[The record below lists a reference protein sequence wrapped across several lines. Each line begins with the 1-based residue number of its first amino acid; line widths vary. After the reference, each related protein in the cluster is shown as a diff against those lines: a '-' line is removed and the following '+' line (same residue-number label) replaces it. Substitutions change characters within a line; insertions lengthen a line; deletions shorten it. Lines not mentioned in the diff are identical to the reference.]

1 MYGKLV
7 HRPPFGHHYHAPRP
21 PFGEPR
27 EVGER
32 YLGHPELTDY
42 WIKPYLLEAL
52 KHYPRL
58 DDECVVEG
66 LWKFANTICL
76 QNKHTS
82 IRTPPTYDDPVTT
95 HKIAFLDKDDI
106 ELGCIKFW
114 RKVDSTFGI
123 DMILNG
129 RGISITGNND
139 DPTLCL
145 VDTPIGDNKK
155 QIVNI
160 EYLEFSLSALQG
172 LIDDLTD
179 RVEALEDYKGQSD
192 SLIRD
197 PNGNFRTVHTAI
209 HNDSDDQNIPT
220 CYAVYQF
227 GKGIS
232 DALNA
237 RINNLPSVID
247 SVQNGNMRPV
257 TSNAVADALAGI
269 NNALNGLS
277 SRISSIANDVAGLQ
291 SAINNSSGGSS
302 GGSNDSY
309 IFAYPSGEPDG
320 FDLTLASINTWDVV
334 SGDHIASAV
343 EVSIPGNEHRPEIV
357 TYTIDQ
363 NSSLDSTEFTY
374 AAYYGSPQ
382 VVYNPTTLSSS
393 DSYRCIVAP
402 VVTRGNGAGGAGD
415 TRPFIRIKAG
425 VFQKI
430 GGSDSGSGATIQA
443 IWYNGMAPHTTFSPI
458 VGNTYPG
465 EELYLPNGS
474 LPNGTI
480 IGGSGNYICVTA
492 SSYYVSEIGNDGPH
506 YSSIKIGTFREIE

>member
-7 HRPPFGHHYHAPRP
+7 HRPPFGHHCHAPRP

-160 EYLEFSLSALQG
+160 EYLEFSLSALQELVDG
-172 LIDDLTD
+172 LTD
-179 RVEALEDYKGQSD
+179 RIGALEDYKGQAD

-197 PNGNFRTVHTAI
+197 PNGNFRTVHTTI

-232 DALNA
+232 DALNN
-237 RINNLPSVID
+237 RIDGLANALNSRID
-247 SVQNGNMRPV
+247 SLANGL
-257 TSNAVADALAGI
+257 SDL
-269 NNALNGLS
+269 NNALNGLRS
-277 SRISSIANDVAGLQ
+277 SINSIANDVANLK
-291 SAINNSSGGSS
+291 NSSGGGSS
-302 GGSNDSY
+302 GSGGDSGGGSGGNDSY
-309 IFAYPSGEPDG
+309 IFAYPSGSPDD
-320 FDLTLASINTWDVV
+320 FDLTLERINTWDVV
-334 SGDHIASAV
+334 TGDRIASAV
-343 EVSIPGNEHRPEIV
+343 EVSTPGGNHPEIV
-357 TYTIDQ
+357 TYTINQDD
-363 NSSLDSTEFTY
+363 LDSNTFVY

-382 VVYNPTTLSSS
+382 TVYNPTTLSSS
-393 DSYRCIVAP
+393 DSYRCITAP
-402 VVTRGNGAGGAGD
+402 VVTRGSGAGGAGD
-415 TRPFIRIKAG
+415 TRPWIRIKAG

-430 GGSDSGSGATIQA
+430 
-443 IWYNGMAPHTTFSPI
+443 
-458 VGNTYPG
+458 V
-465 EELYLPNGS
+465 
-474 LPNGTI
+474 
-480 IGGSGNYICVTA
+480 
-492 SSYYVSEIGNDGPH
+492 
-506 YSSIKIGTFREIE
+506 

>member
-7 HRPPFGHHYHAPRP
+7 HRPPFGHCHHAPRP

-58 DDECVVEG
+58 DDACVVEG

-172 LIDDLTD
+172 LIDGLTD
-179 RVEALEDYKGQSD
+179 RIGALEDYKGQAD

-232 DALNA
+232 DALNS
-237 RINNLPSVID
+237 RIDDLPSVVD
-247 SVQNGNMRPV
+247 GVQDGNMHPV
-257 TSNAVADALAGI
+257 TSNAVADELSNIRGT
-269 NNALNGLS
+269 LS
-277 SRISSIANDVAGLQ
+277 SLGSSISSTANDVASLR
-291 SAINNSSGGSS
+291 SAINN
-302 GGSNDSY
+302 
-309 IFAYPSGEPDG
+309 
-320 FDLTLASINTWDVV
+320 
-334 SGDHIASAV
+334 
-343 EVSIPGNEHRPEIV
+343 
-357 TYTIDQ
+357 
-363 NSSLDSTEFTY
+363 
-374 AAYYGSPQ
+374 
-382 VVYNPTTLSSS
+382 LS
-393 DSYRCIVAP
+393 
-402 VVTRGNGAGGAGD
+402 
-415 TRPFIRIKAG
+415 
-425 VFQKI
+425 
-430 GGSDSGSGATIQA
+430 GGSDSGSGGVFGSTIL
-443 IWYNGMAPHTTFSPI
+443 GGF
-458 VGNTYPG
+458 VGSASMTPGIYEGVVGTEYDISVLFQNDGGTGEAFATYPRG
-465 EELYLPNGS
+465 TKFECVVASYAKKEVGGNNVYTNITNGAFKLKS
-474 LPNGTI
+474 LGV
-480 IGGSGNYICVTA
+480 G
-492 SSYYVSEIGNDGPH
+492 
-506 YSSIKIGTFREIE
+506 R

>member
-172 LIDDLTD
+172 LVDGLTD
-179 RVEALEDYKGQSD
+179 RIGALEDYKGQAD

-227 GKGIS
+227 GEAIRNAIPVVENAVQSGSSNIPTQAAVYNLVTSAISNGINGITLPVASTTNKGIMQVGDYLNVSEGVVSVDANAILQAISGSGNSSSIIGVGVLS
-232 DALNA
+232 DTILGGFVGSASQTPGNYSGTVGTEYDISELFQRMDNTGHYAFATYPAGTKFECIVASSAKKEVGGNDVYTNVTNGAFKLKSLGVGGGAIRYLLKGSAPSVGSTVTSDGDRYISDSYTVWLEDVNIIGRNA
-237 RINNLPSVID
+237 STDNIQVSVRSGYVLPSNTSYVVD
-247 SVQNGNMRPV
+247 SI
-257 TSNAVADALAGI
+257 LATYEHP
-269 NNALNGLS
+269 AE
-277 SRISSIANDVAGLQ
+277 
-291 SAINNSSGGSS
+291 
-302 GGSNDSY
+302 GGSNS
-309 IFAYPSGEPDG
+309 
-320 FDLTLASINTWDVV
+320 
-334 SGDHIASAV
+334 
-343 EVSIPGNEHRPEIV
+343 PGW
-357 TYTIDQ
+357 
-363 NSSLDSTEFTY
+363 
-374 AAYYGSPQ
+374 
-382 VVYNPTTLSSS
+382 
-393 DSYRCIVAP
+393 
-402 VVTRGNGAGGAGD
+402 AGGLCY
-415 TRPFIRIKAG
+415 KC
-425 VFQKI
+425 VV
-430 GGSDSGSGATIQA
+430 
-443 IWYNGMAPHTTFSPI
+443 HTPS
-458 VGNTYPG
+458 
-465 EELYLPNGS
+465 
-474 LPNGTI
+474 
-480 IGGSGNYICVTA
+480 
-492 SSYYVSEIGNDGPH
+492 
-506 YSSIKIGTFREIE
+506 

>member
-7 HRPPFGHHYHAPRP
+7 HRPPFGHHCHAPRP

-160 EYLEFSLSALQG
+160 EYLEFSLSALQELVDG
-172 LIDDLTD
+172 LTD
-179 RVEALEDYKGQSD
+179 RIGALEDYKGQAD

-220 CYAVYQF
+220 CYAVYQY

-232 DALNA
+232 DALNS
-237 RINNLPSVID
+237 RIDNLPSVVD
-247 SVQNGNMRPV
+247 SVQDGNMHPV

-269 NNALNGLS
+269 SNTLNGLS
-277 SRISSIANDVAGLQ
+277 SRISSIENEVANLK
-291 SAINNSSGGSS
+291 NSGGGSGGS
-302 GGSNDSY
+302 GGNDSY
-309 IFAYPSGEPDG
+309 IFAYPSGSPTGDG
-320 FDLTLASINTWDVV
+320 YDLALASINTWDVV
-334 SGDHIASAV
+334 TGDNIASAV
-343 EVSIPGNEHRPEIV
+343 EVSIPGGNHPEIV
-357 TYTIDQ
+357 TYTINQDD
-363 NSSLDSTEFTY
+363 LDSNVFTY
-374 AAYYGSPQ
+374 AAYYGNPQ

-393 DSYRCIVAP
+393 DSYRCITAP

-430 GGSDSGSGATIQA
+430 
-443 IWYNGMAPHTTFSPI
+443 
-458 VGNTYPG
+458 V
-465 EELYLPNGS
+465 
-474 LPNGTI
+474 
-480 IGGSGNYICVTA
+480 
-492 SSYYVSEIGNDGPH
+492 
-506 YSSIKIGTFREIE
+506 